1 VVKRKTERTPR
12 DGAPPACWRS
22 WKTGIRFAGFPS
34 SVEKL
39 WAVPFLLFFEAVH
52 GFSTER
58 QRQ

>member
-1 VVKRKTERTPR
+1 MALATERRRPVDAVGNR
-12 DGAPPACWRS
+12 HP
-22 WKTGIRFAGFPS
+22 FAGFPS

-39 WAVPFLLFFEAVH
+39 WAGSSLLDFEAVH

>member
-1 VVKRKTERTPR
+1 LTLVENRHP
-12 DGAPPACWRS
+12 
-22 WKTGIRFAGFPS
+22 FAGFPS

-39 WAVPFLLFFEAVH
+39 WAVPFLLFLEAVH